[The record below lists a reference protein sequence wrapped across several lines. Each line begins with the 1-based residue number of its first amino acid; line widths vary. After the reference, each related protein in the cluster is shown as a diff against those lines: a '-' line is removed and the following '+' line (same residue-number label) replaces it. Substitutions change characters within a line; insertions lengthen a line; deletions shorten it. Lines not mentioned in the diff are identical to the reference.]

1 MTGSGTPLP
10 LARFRVERHDEG
22 YRLEIEDEAG
32 GRLELIASAEQIDV
46 IVEALDDVLAEDDA
60 LADEDDEADEDPDE
74 EDADDDDDE
83 DDDDDD
89 DD

>member
-10 LARFRVERHDEG
+10 LARFRVERHEEG

-32 GRLELIASAEQIDV
+32 GRLELLASAEQIDV

-60 LADEDDEADEDPDE
+60 LADEDDEDPDE
-74 EDADDDDDE
+74 EDADDEDEDE
-83 DDDDDD
+83 DD
-89 DD
+89 